1 VEGNHNLDGNTA
13 AAGVAV
19 DSSAEVEGSNTEDM
33 GGIVVCG
40 QIVVADVAEMAQDL
54 VGVEEVVLVQTLF
67 LPYCQSD

>member
-1 VEGNHNLDGNTA
+1 MA
-13 AAGVAV
+13 AVCVAE
-19 DSSAEVEGSNTEDM
+19 DSSAAVEGSNMEDK